1 MKNLIAYLLIFGLI
15 SFSNLAFG
23 QDEEQDTTESLE
35 DTSSAI
41 IIDSATEIMNT
52 GQFVEEEEIEE
63 IVEES
68 Q

>member
-1 MKNLIAYLLIFGLI
+1 MSWDHIDEPNLPKPGC
-15 SFSNLAFG
+15 
-23 QDEEQDTTESLE
+23 
-35 DTSSAI
+35 TSSAI